1 MTPMIRTLRN
11 LLPLLSFVLN
21 ACVTDTDNPISPT
34 LPTTPD
40 EYPEGMTSLTI
51 NTVGIVE
58 YNKNPGSASTRS
70 IERTLLKEN
79 IMMEDIC
86 SDTPATRTRGADYV
100 PTPIATLTLT
110 EESFPSTRESSTTPL
125 TKGRFVLLCYRYLTD
140 GSYKCEAARLYAFMG
155 GDLMVYKGEGGGDD
169 IQELILPLGK
179 YRFLGYRIEG
189 VNVSLPK
196 LADCQ
201 WGTKQAF
208 GSTSTTSQSPLDLYD
223 SGEIN
228 MMAPVSLNIIFRP
241 SLCRMKVSIDCVEQ
255 LARAFNNLDT
265 PPEWYENAPYLKT
278 NEMDQGGPCQWTIGS
293 NTIEYTPHT
302 YVSGNADPKGAMRL
316 NDGNLNYDYEYYTAP
331 VSNDQLKLYYQN
343 VEKGANYFI
352 YIPTPVSA
360 GKVNMIPGKSYHMT
374 LKVNPHIVRLLKSNV
389 DYVKNLWWTLGYIEG
404 GRLYSEEELGSVCQ
418 TLSPSEYG
426 SGWRLPTDTEWRGLT
441 TYEVT
446 DPSSPMGQTN
456 AANPTRTIYY
466 IRNAGLPVIGF
477 GTDATYRS
485 EDGTIKSG
493 LYLPSS
499 DEMRYYF
506 AGLGVFYN
514 PTITHTPVVCVKDN
528 Y

>member
-155 GDLMVYKGEGGGDD
+155 GDLMVYKGEGGGDN

-208 GSTSTTSQSPLDLYD
+208 DATSTTSQSPLDLYD

-265 PPEWYENAPYLKT
+265 PPEWYDYAPYLKT

-331 VSNDQLKLYYQN
+331 VSNGKLMLFYQN
-343 VEKGANYFI
+343 VEKGVNKFI
-352 YIPTPVSA
+352 YLPAPISA

-374 LKVNPHIVRLLKSNV
+374 LKVNPLIVRLHQANAKFANS
-389 DYVKNLWWTLGYIEG
+389 LWWTVGYIEG
-404 GRLYSEEELGSVCQ
+404 GRLYRRGDWQTACQ
-418 TLSPSEYG
+418 ALSTSEYG
-426 SGWRLPTDTEWRGLT
+426 SGWRLPTTNEWVQLKT
-441 TYEVT
+441 TNFT
-446 DPSSPMGQTN
+446 ASDSPMGKTD
-456 AANPTRTIYY
+456 ATNPTRTIYY
-466 IRNAGLPVIGF
+466 IKNAGLPVVSF
-477 GTDATYRS
+477 SSDASYEYDS
-485 EDGTIKSG
+485 QPALGVN
-493 LYLPSS
+493 LPSS
-499 DEMRYYF
+499 T
-506 AGLGVFYN
+506 AGTDFFNGYDWVYRPL
-514 PTITHTPVVCVKDN
+514 TTATHVVCVKRI
-528 Y
+528 